1 MICIVSFLLLF
12 IILFIVLRLV
22 FKVIPLCVFGCA
34 SETDE
39 SVYVS

>member
-1 MICIVSFLLLF
+1 MICIVLLF
-12 IILFIVLRLV
+12 INLFIVLRLV